1 MAELVPIVVAVVVV
15 VVVVLLPIV
24 VVHCMLEGKG
34 RQSCKT
40 PRLRK
45 RTPEGHQT
53 VQIVR
58 CLYVA
63 VDSSY
68 FRSLAIHAMEDPD
81 IMNWHKT

>member
-15 VVVVLLPIV
+15 VVLLPIV
-24 VVHCMLEGKG
+24 VVQCMLEGKG

-45 RTPEGHQT
+45 CTPEGHQT

-58 CLYVA
+58 CLYIA

-68 FRSLAIHAMEDPD
+68 LRSLAIHA
-81 IMNWHKT
+81 